1 MPARLSLLLL
11 LLFGLA
17 SGAVSALQMP
27 IYEGEATL
35 AAGQD
40 ERDDGALRAALVQV
54 LVKVSGD
61 RSVAEDSG
69 LGAALADVRRIALT
83 VAART
88 LADGSRVLV
97 ANFDPGAVHDRL
109 ATLGRPVWHDDRPP
123 LLVWLA
129 IDDGQQKQIASA
141 HQIAALGAMTGRA
154 RARGIPMLL
163 PQMDGIDQNRLNPV
177 TLWGAPPQTVVAAS
191 QRYGVQAVLVIR
203 LSRGTPWQARYTL
216 IDGRSY
222 EEWSQSD
229 DQSNTL
235 LAAAIDGAAD
245 RLARRYAV
253 EPLGTAIGGVDWWVE
268 GLRSAQDYAA
278 VVGYLG
284 KLEFV
289 RELRLLRAEGERLQL
304 HLELAVGERRL
315 RQMLALDGRLEL
327 RDPAAPD
334 AAAQLRLMH

>member
-1 MPARLSLLLL
+1 
-11 LLFGLA
+11 
-17 SGAVSALQMP
+17 
-27 IYEGEATL
+27 
-35 AAGQD
+35 
-40 ERDDGALRAALVQV
+40 
-54 LVKVSGD
+54 
-61 RSVAEDSG
+61 
-69 LGAALADVRRIALT
+69 
-83 VAART
+83 
-88 LADGSRVLV
+88 
-97 ANFDPGAVHDRL
+97 
-109 ATLGRPVWHDDRPP
+109 
-123 LLVWLA
+123 
-129 IDDGQQKQIASA
+129 
-141 HQIAALGAMTGRA
+141 
-154 RARGIPMLL
+154 
-163 PQMDGIDQNRLNPV
+163 
-177 TLWGAPPQTVVAAS
+177 
-191 QRYGVQAVLVIR
+191 VQAVLVIR

-289 RELRLLRAEGERLQL
+289 RELRVLRAEGERLQL

>member
-88 LADGSRVLV
+88 LADGRRVLV

-289 RELRLLRAEGERLQL
+289 RELRVLRAEGERLQL

>member
-83 VAART
+83 AAART

-289 RELRLLRAEGERLQL
+289 RELRVLRAEGERLQL

>member
-11 LLFGLA
+11 ILLGVA
-17 SGAVSALQMP
+17 SGVVSALQMP
-27 IYEGEATL
+27 IYEGEAVL

-40 ERDDGALRAALVQV
+40 EQDDAALRAALAQV

-61 RSVAEDSG
+61 RSAAADAG
-69 LGAALADVRRIALT
+69 LDGVLADARRIALT
-83 VAART
+83 VSVRAQ
-88 LADGSRVLV
+88 ADGSRVLV
-97 ANFDPGAVHDRL
+97 ANFDPGAVHERL
-109 ATLGRPVWHDDRPP
+109 AALGRPVWHDDRPP
-123 LLVWLA
+123 LLVWLG
-129 IDDGQQKQIASA
+129 IDDGHQKQIANA
-141 HQIAALGAMTGRA
+141 NQVAALGAMTERA

-163 PQMDGIDQNRLNPV
+163 PQMDGVDQNRINPV
-177 TLWGAPPQTVVAAS
+177 TLWGAPPQTIVAAG
-191 QRYGVQAVLVIR
+191 QRYGVQTMLVIR

-222 EEWSQSD
+222 EEWTQSEM
-229 DQSNTL
+229 QSNAL

-253 EPLGTAIGGVDWWVE
+253 EPQGSAIGGVDWWVE
-268 GLRSAQDYAA
+268 GVRSPQDYAS

-289 RELRLLRAEGERLQL
+289 RDVRVLRAEGERLQL

-315 RQMLALDGRLEL
+315 RQLLALDGRLEL
-327 RDPAAPD
+327 LDLAAPG
-334 AAAQLRLMH
+334 ALAQLRLAH